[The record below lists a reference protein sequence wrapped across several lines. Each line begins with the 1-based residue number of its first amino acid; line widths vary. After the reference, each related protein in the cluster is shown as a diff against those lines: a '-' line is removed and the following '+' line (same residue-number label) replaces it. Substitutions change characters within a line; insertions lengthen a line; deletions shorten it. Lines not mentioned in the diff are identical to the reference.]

1 MRFSYKSQIVEFKP
15 KLVPL
20 VSFFVA
26 LGILISLSS
35 WQFKRLKWKENL
47 INLRITNFE
56 KPAEDIASF
65 KEPSKNEFRKVT
77 VTGKFLNNQEMFMPA
92 LSKNGNN
99 GFHILVPLKT
109 SDERYY
115 IFDTGWIPL
124 KLKEKSLRVEN
135 IVNEVK
141 QFEAVIRTP
150 GRKGYFQPDNDIIK
164 NTWFFVEPK
173 LMSDYLKIPFVNEIY
188 LEAVNDG
195 PSGYPLGNQTRIY
208 LRNNHL
214 QYALTWLF
222 LCFSLIGVFLFSN
235 LKIIKK

>member
-15 KLVPL
+15 RLVPL
-20 VSFFVA
+20 ISFFVA

-56 KPAEDIASF
+56 KPAKDIASF

-77 VTGKFLNNQEMFMPA
+77 VTGNFLNNQEMFMPA

-99 GFHILVPLKT
+99 G
-109 SDERYY
+109 YY

-150 GRKGYFQPDNDIIK
+150 GRKGYFQPDNDMIK

-173 LMSDYLKIPFVNEIY
+173 LMSDYLQIPFVNEIY

>member
-1 MRFSYKSQIVEFKP
+1 MRFSYKSQIIEFKP

-56 KPAEDIASF
+56 KPAKDIASF

-77 VTGKFLNNQEMFMPA
+77 VTGNFLNNQEMFMPA

-115 IFDTGWIPL
+115 IFDTG
-124 KLKEKSLRVEN
+124 
-135 IVNEVK
+135 
-141 QFEAVIRTP
+141 
-150 GRKGYFQPDNDIIK
+150 
-164 NTWFFVEPK
+164 
-173 LMSDYLKIPFVNEIY
+173 
-188 LEAVNDG
+188 
-195 PSGYPLGNQTRIY
+195 
-208 LRNNHL
+208 
-214 QYALTWLF
+214 
-222 LCFSLIGVFLFSN
+222 
-235 LKIIKK
+235 